1 MIGTYKYP
9 DTRKKLSDYYKSIC
23 GKCNGMCCSYNISP
37 VSFYVPLDIL
47 FEKDDLVI
55 LKKALT
61 FDQAFKKK
69 FKENVKISLKYL
81 INKNF
86 GRDFFSYLEE
96 NDYDVKSFVTV
107 YRGIDARINQ
117 FNEKMESTDRYS
129 ERNSDC
135 FFLIPG
141 KGCIL
146 EDYRPLVCK
155 IAFRYCFKS
164 LDIYEFVESHVRYV
178 NGDDFLTYLER
189 DISINS
195 RIIIPKILI
204 GADEY
209 FKENCRKLL
218 KEDMKV
224 IELEKIS
231 YSELAMLADFIT
243 GPFRKPFIEVRCVN
257 VSMDLRYIYPLVFIH
272 ELFEG
277 EKVKNFGFGLECVEV
292 FII

>member
-9 DTRKKLSDYYKSIC
+9 DTRTKLSDYYKSIC

-37 VSFYVPLDIL
+37 VSSFVPLDLL

-61 FDQAFKKK
+61 FDCSFREK
-69 FKENVKISLKYL
+69 FRKNVKISLKYL
-81 INKNF
+81 IDKNF

-117 FNEKMESTDRYS
+117 FNEEMESTDRYN

-164 LDIYEFVESHVRYV
+164 LDLYEFVESHIRYV
-178 NGDDFLTYLER
+178 NGNDFLSYLER
-189 DISINS
+189 DIAINS

-204 GADEY
+204 GADEH
-209 FKENCRKLL
+209 FKEDCKKLL
-218 KEDMKV
+218 EEDMTF

-231 YSELAMLADFIT
+231 YQELTLLADFIT
-243 GPFRKPFIEVRCVN
+243 GPFRKPFIEVGGMN
-257 VSMDLRYIYPLVFIH
+257 VSIDLQYIYPFVFIDT
-272 ELFEG
+272 LFEG
-277 EKVKNFGFGLECVEV
+277 EKVKNFGFGLECVEI
-292 FII
+292 FTF